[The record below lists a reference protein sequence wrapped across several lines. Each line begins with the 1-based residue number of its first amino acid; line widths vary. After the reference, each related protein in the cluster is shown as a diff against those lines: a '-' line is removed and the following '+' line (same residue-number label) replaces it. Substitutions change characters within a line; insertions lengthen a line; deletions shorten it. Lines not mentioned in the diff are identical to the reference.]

1 MKYKDLKCH
10 LESLEKLDEEIVT
23 VDRYF
28 LMGIIKEALIYRKQM
43 AIVSRTRLPNSKTPK
58 APKTSK

>member
-28 LMGIIKEALIYRKQM
+28 LMGIIKEALIYRKQI
-43 AIVSRTRLPNSKTPK
+43 AIVSRTRLTNSKTDK
-58 APKTSK
+58 TPKTSK